1 MVKSMTGYGRA
12 REMRNGRDITVEVRS
27 VNNRYLDCTV
37 KMPRAYIFAED
48 RMKARVQQAISR
60 GKVDVFVTI
69 DASAADEAVVAV
81 NEPLARGYYEAL
93 TRLKTMFSLPGEVT
107 PEEAHSIGCEFA
119 DRYFKGK
126 YEIVIGTHLDKAHL
140 HNHIIVN
147 SVSKITGQKYHS
159 SPESYYNEVRG
170 TSDELCRENDLSVI
184 TPQGKGKH
192 YGEWKA
198 EQDGRPTVRS
208 IIREDIDR
216 IIGEAYTYQTFLLL
230 LQRNGY
236 AIKSG
241 PNRKYTA
248 VRPPGAK
255 RFIRLDSLG
264 DGYTEEAIRQRLMGQ
279 RSGAPQKPKQPT
291 YHTKRY
297 RVKGRL
303 SHYPKR
309 KITGFLALYFRYVY
323 LLRGARRAKPSYR
336 AAFPIRKEVIRLER
350 YHKQFQYLMAQ
361 NITTPAQLAAQI
373 SKLEAEIAKLTEE
386 RNPLYGERRHAPDEE
401 AKAQCTAEIDRHTAS
416 LREKRRELALCRRI
430 QADIPQ
436 VREQVQEAQA
446 NQKNE
451 LRKEEQQH
459 EYQRRNR

>member
-1 MVKSMTGYGRA
+1 MAVTKVFAIKRRMDDRVKYTVNREKTALDSKIIYATNSEKTEQVFFTDALNCDSVDTAFQEMQATKRRFGKTGGVLGYHF
-12 REMRNGRDITVEVRS
+12 IQS
-27 VNNRYLDCTV
+27 
-37 KMPRAYIFAED
+37 FA
-48 RMKARVQQAISR
+48 
-60 GKVDVFVTI
+60 
-69 DASAADEAVVAV
+69 
-81 NEPLARGYYEAL
+81 
-93 TRLKTMFSLPGEVT
+93 PGEVT
-107 PEEAHSIGCEFA
+107 PEQAHEIGMEFA
-119 DRYFKGK
+119 RRMFGERY
-126 YEIVIGTHLDKAHL
+126 EVVIGTHLDKAHL
-140 HNHIIVN
+140 HNHIVIN
-147 SVSKITGQKYHS
+147 SVSFVDGQKYHS

-170 TSDELCRENDLSVI
+170 TSDELCRENDLSII

-236 AIKSG
+236 EIKSG
-241 PNRKYTA
+241 SSRKYTA

-264 DGYTEEAIRQRLMGQ
+264 DGYTEEAIKQRLMGQ
-279 RSGAPQKPKQPT
+279 RSGAPQKPKQPV

-297 RVKGRL
+297 RVKGKL
-303 SHYPKR
+303 SRYPKR

-336 AAFPIRKEVIRLER
+336 AAFPVRKEVIRLER
-350 YHKQFQYLMAQ
+350 YQKQFQYLMAQ
-361 NITTPAQLAAQI
+361 NITTPAQLAEQI
-373 SKLEAEIAKLTEE
+373 SNLETEIAKLTEE
-386 RNPLYGERRHAPDEE
+386 RNPLYGERRAAPDEE
-401 AKAQCTAEIDRHTAS
+401 AKAQCAAEIDRHTAS

-430 QADIPQ
+430 QADIPL
-436 VREQVQEAQA
+436 VREQVQEAQT

-459 EYQRRNR
+459 EYKRRNR

>member
-1 MVKSMTGYGRA
+1 MAITKIIAIRDRLDKRVAYVANAEKTALNCGVRYVVNPEKTEQSFFTA
-12 REMRNGRDITVEVRS
+12 VLNCSSPEHAFREMSATKKRWRKTGGVLGYHFIQS
-27 VNNRYLDCTV
+27 
-37 KMPRAYIFAED
+37 FA
-48 RMKARVQQAISR
+48 
-60 GKVDVFVTI
+60 
-69 DASAADEAVVAV
+69 
-81 NEPLARGYYEAL
+81 
-93 TRLKTMFSLPGEVT
+93 PGEVT
-107 PEEAHSIGCEFA
+107 PEQAHEIGMEFA
-119 DRYFKGK
+119 RRMFGERY
-126 YEIVIGTHLDKAHL
+126 EVVIGTHLDKAHL
-140 HNHIIVN
+140 HNHIVIN
-147 SVSKITGQKYHS
+147 SVSFVDGQKYHS

-291 YHTKRY
+291 YHTKRS

-336 AAFPIRKEVIRLER
+336 AAFAMREEVVRLER

-386 RNPLYGERRHAPDEE
+386 RNPLYGERRNAPDEE

>member
-1 MVKSMTGYGRA
+1 MAITKIIAIRDRLDKRVAYVANAEKTALNCGVRYVVNPEKTEQSFFTA
-12 REMRNGRDITVEVRS
+12 VLNCSSPEHAFREMSATKKRWRKTGGVLGYHFIQS
-27 VNNRYLDCTV
+27 
-37 KMPRAYIFAED
+37 FA
-48 RMKARVQQAISR
+48 
-60 GKVDVFVTI
+60 
-69 DASAADEAVVAV
+69 
-81 NEPLARGYYEAL
+81 
-93 TRLKTMFSLPGEVT
+93 PGEVT
-107 PEEAHSIGCEFA
+107 PEQAHEIGMEFA
-119 DRYFKGK
+119 RRMFGERY
-126 YEIVIGTHLDKAHL
+126 EVVIGTHLDKAHL
-140 HNHIIVN
+140 HNHIVIN
-147 SVSKITGQKYHS
+147 SVSFVDGQKYHS

-350 YHKQFQYLMAQ
+350 YQKQFQYLMAQ
-361 NITTPAQLAAQI
+361 NITTPAQLAEQI
-373 SKLEAEIAKLTEE
+373 STLETEIAKLTEE
-386 RNPLYGERRHAPDEE
+386 RNPLYGERRAAPDEE

>member
-1 MVKSMTGYGRA
+1 MAVTKVFAIKRRMDDRVKYAVDREKTALDSKIVYATNPEKTEQVFFTDVLNCDSVDTAFQEMQSTKRRFGKTDDVLGYHF
-12 REMRNGRDITVEVRS
+12 IQS
-27 VNNRYLDCTV
+27 
-37 KMPRAYIFAED
+37 FA
-48 RMKARVQQAISR
+48 
-60 GKVDVFVTI
+60 
-69 DASAADEAVVAV
+69 
-81 NEPLARGYYEAL
+81 
-93 TRLKTMFSLPGEVT
+93 PGEVT
-107 PEEAHSIGCEFA
+107 PEQAHEIGMEFA
-119 DRYFKGK
+119 RRMFGERY
-126 YEIVIGTHLDKAHL
+126 EVVIGTHLDKAHL
-140 HNHIIVN
+140 HNHIVIN
-147 SVSKITGQKYHS
+147 SVSFVDGQKYHS

-184 TPQGKGKH
+184 APQGKGKH

-208 IIREDIDR
+208 IIREDIDH

-236 AIKSG
+236 GIKSG

-264 DGYTEEAIRQRLMGQ
+264 DGYTEEAIKQRLMGQ
-279 RSGAPQKPKQPT
+279 RSGAPQKPKQSV

-297 RVKGRL
+297 RVKGKL
-303 SHYPKR
+303 SRYPKR
-309 KITGFLALYFRYVY
+309 KITGFLALFFRYVY
-323 LLRGARRAKPSYR
+323 LLRGARRAKPSYQ
-336 AAFPIRKEVIRLER
+336 AAFPIRKEVIRLGR
-350 YHKQFQYLMAQ
+350 YQKQFQYLMAQ
-361 NITTPAQLAAQI
+361 NITTPAQLAEQI
-373 SKLEAEIAKLTEE
+373 SNLEAEIAKLTEE
-386 RNPLYGERRHAPDEE
+386 RNPLYGERRNAPDEE